1 MEKLKRYIVFALGMF
16 VCAVGVV
23 LVTKSDLGASAVASI
38 PYVLSLIFPVSMGK
52 FTMAFGLTL
61 VLLQL
66 IILGRGFKAEYLLQI
81 PIYVVFG
88 SFIDLCEP
96 LLAFVAPQSY
106 IAKFAIM
113 LLGCVIIAVSVY
125 LEVIADVA
133 MLPAESFVRA
143 VVKRWGTEFGAT
155 KICFDVSISLIAAAL
170 SLICLGQLRGVRE
183 GTLVAAVFIGWVTR
197 QLKKLFAGLPEK
209 LFK

>member
-1 MEKLKRYIVFALGMF
+1 MEKLKRYIVFIIGMF

-88 SFIDLCEP
+88 SFIDLC
-96 LLAFVAPQSY
+96 
-106 IAKFAIM
+106 
-113 LLGCVIIAVSVY
+113 
-125 LEVIADVA
+125 
-133 MLPAESFVRA
+133 
-143 VVKRWGTEFGAT
+143 
-155 KICFDVSISLIAAAL
+155 
-170 SLICLGQLRGVRE
+170 
-183 GTLVAAVFIGWVTR
+183 
-197 QLKKLFAGLPEK
+197 
-209 LFK
+209 

>member
-1 MEKLKRYIVFALGMF
+1 MEKLKRYIVFIIGMF

-81 PIYVVFG
+81 PIYIVFG

-96 LLAFVAPQSY
+96 LFAFVAPQSY
-106 IAKFAIM
+106 IAKFIVM

-143 VVKRWGTEFGAT
+143 VVKRWGTEFGVT

-197 QLKKLFAGLPEK
+197 QLKKLFRGMPEK